1 MSFAI
6 ALTDD
11 FDDRRFDTAG
21 AAVDRSPR
29 VRRLDR
35 TVRGPGVSTNVA
47 PAALTPGRPAVE
59 RWLEAGRWFEFS
71 RGGDLPADWPIGAA
85 NTLRANTRRDHR
97 RHAVQVPCE
106 WHAGVRSREAGAAC
120 PHCDDGL
127 VTVAWA
133 TEEFGP
139 LRVVDYRY
147 RLRPSKPN
155 QFELSDGSY
164 HDVSPD
170 IEPICLPGR
179 WARGGSI
186 VAIAEGRRAG

>member
-6 ALTDD
+6 ELTGD
-11 FDDRRFDTAG
+11 FDNRRFDTA
-21 AAVDRSPR
+21 AAGVDRSPR
-29 VRRLDR
+29 LRRLDR
-35 TVRGPGVSTNVA
+35 IGRDPGVATNVA
-47 PAALTPGRPAVE
+47 PTALTPGRAAVE
-59 RWLEAGRWFEFS
+59 RWLAAGRWFDFS
-71 RGGDLPADWPIGAA
+71 RSGDLPVDWPIGAA
-85 NTLRANTRRDHR
+85 STLGANTRRDRR

-106 WHAGVRSREAGAAC
+106 LHAGVQSGDPGAAC
-120 PHCDDGL
+120 PHCDDDL

-139 LRVVDYRY
+139 LQVVDYRY

-155 QFELSDGSY
+155 QFKLSDGSY

-179 WARGGSI
+179 WARGGTI
-186 VAIAEGRRAG
+186 LAIAEGRRAG